1 MIGYIYRFKNTANGK
16 CYIGQTIDIVRRY
29 KRHLADAKKINN
41 KFYNAVIKHGIDS
54 FKFEV
59 LFTVLDAD
67 DLNEI
72 EQYFISEYDSFA
84 NGYNSNTGGKSAFG
98 FKHSEETKRK
108 LSDQKKRY
116 NPQKG
121 KPLTEEHKERIA
133 SKMRGE
139 LGHFYGKTHT
149 LETKRRISAANKG
162 KIIPE
167 DIRLK
172 MSVSHVG
179 EKNSMYGI
187 SRPEIGQNNKEFKG
201 YKLQYDNEIF
211 RSMRDLAKHL
221 GKSRSVVKRL
231 IKEGVVKLLDNPK
244 TTN

>member
-41 KFYNAVIKHGIDS
+41 KFYNAVRKHGIDS

-84 NGYNSNTGGKSAFG
+84 NG
-98 FKHSEETKRK
+98 
-108 LSDQKKRY
+108 Y